1 MTREPNNKNHIT
13 EQPAASDAA
22 ERMAADRTAGERPR
36 VKKKLTREQKRKRVE
51 NRISR
56 RMALVFFAFAL
67 LIAIFLLVVP
77 RSTVSTVEKRS
88 LATFPTF
95 SFANY
100 FSGEFTSGITEYY
113 DDTVPGRDALKNAGN
128 NVKSLFGI
136 TSGSTAEIIGNV
148 ALRNNS
154 TTEETTVAE
163 EATEAAVEVETTTEE
178 ETTADTINSKDFHA
192 ENADASYEDGI
203 LVVNQENHWRALA
216 LYGGEFVSL
225 YSDTVNYMRSILS
238 DDINIYF
245 MPVPTA
251 AQFYL
256 PANYA
261 DYSVDQ
267 QAVMQDHMAAMSDGI
282 TCIDICD
289 ILNNHNEEAIYLRT
303 DHHWAPLGAYYAARE
318 FASVADVPFAD
329 LSEYTEYVNEG
340 YVGTMY
346 AYTESANILNDP
358 EDFVYYIPYHNY
370 TVDYYDRTFT
380 YSWTGGLFFDV
391 DVDNSYLTFLGGD
404 DKIVKITTSVD
415 NGRKLLVIKDSYGNA
430 EVPFLTGSFQEI
442 YVIDQRYFEVNLIN
456 FINYN
461 GITDILLTHNI
472 FSLAGA
478 EAELLEDIVY
488 NYQDAVISDDAPEAE
503 LPTEEETTTAA
514 DEAETETETSVEDET
529 TAAADSES

>member
-1 MTREPNNKNHIT
+1 MNREPINKNT
-13 EQPAASDAA
+13 NDAVSKVYAQPADSSE
-22 ERMAADRTAGERPR
+22 ERTSSRPR
-36 VKKKLTREQKRKRVE
+36 AKKKLTREQKRKRVE

-56 RMALVFFAFAL
+56 QMALVFFAFAL
-67 LIAIFLLVVP
+67 LIAVFLLVVP
-77 RSTVSTVEKRS
+77 RSTVSSIEKRS

-95 SFANY
+95 TFENY
-100 FSGEFTSGITEYY
+100 FSGAFTSGITEYY

-148 ALRNNS
+148 ALRNNP
-154 TTEETTVAE
+154 TTEAETTTAAE
-163 EATEAAVEVETTTEE
+163 EITAETAEAETTTEE

-216 LYGGEFVSL
+216 LYGGDFVEL
-225 YSDTVNYMRSILS
+225 YSNVVNYMRSVLS
-238 DDINIYF
+238 SDINIYF

-261 DYSVDQ
+261 SYSVDQ
-267 QAVMQDHMAAMSDGI
+267 QAVMKKHMAAMNDGI
-282 TCIDICD
+282 TSIDICD
-289 ILNNHNEEAIYLRT
+289 ILNNHNEEPIYLRT

-318 FASVADVPFAD
+318 FADVAGVPFSD
-329 LSEYTEYVNEG
+329 LSTYTEYVNEG

-358 EDFVYYIPYHNY
+358 EDFVYYVPYHNY

-461 GITDILLTHNI
+461 GITDVLLTHNI

-478 EAELLEDIVY
+478 EAELLEYIVY
-488 NYQDAVISDDAPEAE
+488 NYQDAVISDDAPAAE
-503 LPTEEETTTAA
+503 LPTEEETTTTAG
-514 DEAETETETSVEDET
+514 EEVTTEEETT
-529 TAAADSES
+529 TAAQES

>member
-1 MTREPNNKNHIT
+1 MNREPINKQTNDAVSRVYA
-13 EQPAASDAA
+13 QPADSSD
-22 ERMAADRTAGERPR
+22 EQTSSRPR
-36 VKKKLTREQKRKRVE
+36 ARKKLTREQKRKRVD

-67 LIAIFLLVVP
+67 LIAIFLFVVP

-128 NVKSLFGI
+128 NIKSLFGI

-148 ALRNNS
+148 AVRNIS
-154 TTEETTVAE
+154 SEEETTTVADE
-163 EATEAAVEVETTTEE
+163 SADAVVEVETTTEE

-192 ENADASYEDGI
+192 ENADATYEDGI
-203 LVVNQENHWRALA
+203 LVVYQENHWRALA
-216 LYGGEFVSL
+216 LAGGDFVDL
-225 YSDTVNYMRSILS
+225 YPSVVNYVRSVIS
-238 DDINIYF
+238 SDINIYF
-245 MPVPTA
+245 MPIPTA
-251 AQFYL
+251 VQFYL
-256 PANYA
+256 PANYSE
-261 DYSVDQ
+261 YSMDQ
-267 QAVMQDHMAAMSDGI
+267 QALFKKYMAAMDDGI
-282 TCIDICD
+282 TSVDICD
-289 ILNNHNEEAIYLRT
+289 VLNDHNEEPIYLRT

-318 FASVADVPFAD
+318 FASAAGVPFAD

-358 EDFVYYIPYHNY
+358 EDFVYYVPYHNY

-391 DVDNSYLTFLGGD
+391 DVDNSYLSFLGGD

-430 EVPFLTGSFQEI
+430 EIPFLTGSFQEI

-456 FINYN
+456 FINYT
-461 GITDILLTHNI
+461 GVTDILFTHNV
-472 FSLAGA
+472 FCLAGA
-478 EAELLEDIVY
+478 MAELMEYITY
-488 NYQDAVISDDAPEAE
+488 NYQDVVISDDAPAAE
-503 LPTEEETTTAA
+503 LPTEEETTTTVS
-514 DEAETETETSVEDET
+514 EEITTEEET
-529 TAAADSES
+529 TTVAQES